1 MIVKFLEKYGLVVLL
16 LIFSCAVKSLPS
28 GGSQDL
34 VAPYIKSISPL
45 NGTTSLSVN
54 KSIEINF
61 NEMLDPNSIKSSIKI
76 IPNDIDIKINSYGKK
91 ITIKPKQQW
100 PKESTFKVK
109 IKRGIADYKGN
120 VIKKSHLLSYSTSDN
135 LSSGFI
141 KGKLFNTDSLRIY
154 TVGLFELKDNSLVEY
169 LSIEADSD
177 QNFEFKNV
185 KNGEFIVISLM
196 HKIENIYNDVR
207 LYPYGLL
214 SQKVIIDDHS
224 SYIDNL
230 ALYISRPNKNEQIVS
245 IDMFNKSFGN
255 IELTNSDKLP
265 LINKNLLENRFGNI
279 DSFILFDE
287 LADSIYLSFN
297 INNEIESYKIA
308 GNFKISS
315 LATDSIPPVIL
326 DSFFDKNGYR
336 LDFSEPI
343 IIKAGYEPFTSVSSE
358 LDSLVLD
365 YNYNDPKSINIKGLM
380 DESRIIAINSSRILD
395 FNDNELSSDIVNI
408 DKSSIRNENP
418 GNIYG
423 DIIYNG
429 IHNIIVELIDIESK
443 EFIRVK
449 ADIEGK
455 FLFENVASN
464 KYKIWAYEDINS
476 ISEYYFNGTLIPL
489 KLSASFG
496 LYQELIEVRKNW
508 DIEGIKIII
517 NSEYK

>member
-1 MIVKFLEKYGLVVLL
+1 MIVKFLEKYGLVSLL

-28 GGSQDL
+28 GGSKDL

-45 NGTTSLSVN
+45 NGTTSLPL
-54 KSIEINF
+54 KKTIEINF
-61 NEMLDPNSIKSSIKI
+61 NEMLDPNSIKSSIEI
-76 IPNDIDIKINSYGKK
+76 NPNDIDIKINSYGKK
-91 ITIKPKQQW
+91 ISIKPKEQW
-100 PKESTFKVK
+100 PKELDFRIK

-120 VIKKSHLLSYSTSDN
+120 IIKKSHLLSYSTSDN

-154 TVGLFELKDNSLVEY
+154 TVGLFEVKDNSLVQY

-185 KNGEFIVISLM
+185 KNGEFIIISLM

-207 LYPYGLL
+207 LYPYGVL
-214 SQKVIIDDHS
+214 SEKITINEQN
-224 SYIDNL
+224 SYIDNRS
-230 ALYISRPNKNEQIVS
+230 LYISNPNKNEQIVS

-255 IELTNSDKLP
+255 IELTNSNKLP
-265 LINKNLLENRFGNI
+265 LINKNILDNRFGKI

-287 LADSIYLSFN
+287 LLDSVYLSFT
-297 INNEIESYKIA
+297 INNQIESYKIA
-308 GNFKISS
+308 GNFKINT
-315 LATDSIPPVIL
+315 LAADSIGPVVL
-326 DSFFDKNGYR
+326 NSFFDKNGYR

-343 IIKAGYEPFTSVSSE
+343 IIKEGYEPFISVSSE
-358 LDSLVLD
+358 LDSIVLD
-365 YNYNDPKSINIKGLM
+365 YNYNDPKSINIKGLV
-380 DESRIIAINSSRILD
+380 DESRIIAINSSLILD
-395 FNDNELSSDIVNI
+395 FNDNELSSNIVNI
-408 DKSSIRNENP
+408 DKSSIKKENP

-429 IHNIIVELIDIESK
+429 IHNIIVELIDIKSK

-449 ADIEGK
+449 ADREGK
-455 FLFENVASN
+455 FLFENVESN

-496 LYQELIEVRKNW
+496 LYEELIEVRKNW